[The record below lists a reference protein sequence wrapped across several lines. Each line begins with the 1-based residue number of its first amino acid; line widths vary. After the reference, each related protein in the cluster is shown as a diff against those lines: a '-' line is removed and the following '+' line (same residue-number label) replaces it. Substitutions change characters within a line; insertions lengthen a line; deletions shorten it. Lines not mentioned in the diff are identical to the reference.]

1 MTTAVIRTG
10 GKQYRVAQ
18 GDTVVVELLAGDPG
32 TKVEFIEVLMLS
44 GDSLKVGKPTL
55 AGAKVS
61 GEIVEQGRG
70 EKITTFK
77 FKRRKKYHRK
87 MGHRQE
93 LTAVKITGIQ
103 G

>member
-32 TKVEFIEVLMLS
+32 TKVEFTEVLMLT
-44 GDSLKVGKPTL
+44 GDTVKVGKPL
-55 AGAKVS
+55 LPDVKVS

-70 EKITTFK
+70 EKITIFK
-77 FKRRKKYHRK
+77 FKRRKKYRRK

-103 G
+103 S

>member
-1 MTTAVIRTG
+1 MPYLPDV
-10 GKQYRVAQ
+10 
-18 GDTVVVELLAGDPG
+18 
-32 TKVEFIEVLMLS
+32 
-44 GDSLKVGKPTL
+44 
-55 AGAKVS
+55 KVS

-70 EKITTFK
+70 EKITIFK
-77 FKRRKKYHRK
+77 FKRRKKYRRK

>member
-1 MTTAVIRTG
+1 MYAVVRTG

-32 TKVEFIEVLMLS
+32 TKVEFTEVLMLT
-44 GDSLKVGKPTL
+44 GDTLKVGKPYL
-55 AGAKVS
+55 PDVKVS

-70 EKITTFK
+70 EKITIFK
-77 FKRRKKYHRK
+77 FKRRKKYRRK

>member
-1 MTTAVIRTG
+1 MATAVIRTG
-10 GKQYRVAQ
+10 GKQYVVAQ
-18 GDTVVVELLAGDPG
+18 GDTVTVEKLEGEPG
-32 TKVEFIEVLMLS
+32 SKVEFTEVLLVT
-44 GDSLKVGKPTL
+44 GDTPKVGKPTV

-77 FKRRKKYHRK
+77 FKRRKRYHRK

-93 LTAVKITGIQ
+93 LTAVKITGIS